1 MTCLASII
9 IPISP
14 AHYALS
20 EDAIS
25 SAHLQTVGCEVIP
38 VYDTQERGAA
48 WARNEGARQ
57 ANGLFVVFLDADDL
71 LHTHFIERTVS
82 AWIGRGGG
90 RQYVYTDWN
99 LPNGHI
105 RYAPEGF
112 NVFRDGM
119 AHINTTLLPTSAW
132 AYVGGY
138 DESIRGG
145 EDEDFYCRLTVAGMC
160 GIRDA
165 SPLVNYR
172 LNYGG
177 SITNSLN
184 NPYYEQNIRH
194 VNETIY
200 ARYKI
205 YEDLAAM
212 CNCGSPEPPK
222 GLIANEPFEGSMM
235 VKAIYPPRHEVGV
248 KTGIKYPRVGLG
260 ATLFVHRDDYAAKPQ
275 LWKPIEPPVD
285 VVPDIDSVVQ
295 LMLESA

>member
-1 MTCLASII
+1 MTCLASVI
-9 IPISP
+9 IPIAP

-20 EDAIS
+20 EDAIT
-25 SAHLQTVGCEVIP
+25 SARQQTVGCEVIP
-38 VYDTQERGAA
+38 VYDTQERGAS

-71 LHTHFIERTVS
+71 LQPQFIERTVS
-82 AWIGRGGG
+82 AWIGWGGG
-90 RQYVYTDWN
+90 RQYVYTDWS
-99 LPNGHI
+99 LPNGRI
-105 RYAPEGF
+105 RYAPQGF
-112 NVFRDGM
+112 NIFRDGM
-119 AHINTTLLPTSAW
+119 AHINTTLLPKSAW
-132 AYVGGY
+132 EQVGGY
-138 DESIRGG
+138 DENIRGG

-165 SPLVNYR
+165 SALVVYR

-200 ARYKI
+200 ARFRI
-205 YEDLAAM
+205 YEDIADM
-212 CNCGSPEPPK
+212 CNCGSPAAPQ
-222 GLIANEPFEGSMM
+222 GLVMNEQFDGAIL
-235 VKAIYPPRHEVGV
+235 VKAVYPPRHEVGV

-275 LWKPIEPPVD
+275 LWTPIEPPVD
-285 VVPDIDSVVQ
+285 VVPDVETVVQ